1 MAQKFEVLLSASLD
15 KNSAKNIQ
23 AQLDS
28 ISKGTS
34 FKINADDSSVNSLK
48 KSLNDLGDSAKK
60 SKEHTQELG
69 DIVGKF
75 SSWQIVGDV
84 IHGIKNAMEDM
95 VQQVF
100 DLDESLTE
108 LDKVTDLSSEGLQQL
123 ADDAFEVGEKIGATG
138 KDVLD
143 ATTIFSQAGYEV
155 KDALDLGEQAIT
167 LKNVSEAGATAESSA
182 NTLIATMKAFKLE
195 ASDSEHVVDALNEVN
210 IRASRYS
217 NIA

>member
-1 MAQKFEVLLSASLD
+1 MAAKFEVLLSASLD

-34 FKINADDSSVNSLK
+34 FKINADSSSVDSLK
-48 KSLNDLGDSAKK
+48 KSLNDLGDSAKNA
-60 SKEHTQELG
+60 KEHTQGLG
-69 DIVGKF
+69 DIVSKF

-108 LDKVTDLSSEGLQQL
+108 LDKVTDLTSGGLQNL
-123 ADDAFEVGEKIGATG
+123 ADDAFEVGEQIGATRQRCHRCHYNLCSGRLCG
-138 KDVLD
+138 KRC
-143 ATTIFSQAGYEV
+143 FRPW
-155 KDALDLGEQAIT
+155 
-167 LKNVSEAGATAESSA
+167 
-182 NTLIATMKAFKLE
+182 
-195 ASDSEHVVDALNEVN
+195 
-210 IRASRYS
+210 RASY
-217 NIA
+217 NVEKCI